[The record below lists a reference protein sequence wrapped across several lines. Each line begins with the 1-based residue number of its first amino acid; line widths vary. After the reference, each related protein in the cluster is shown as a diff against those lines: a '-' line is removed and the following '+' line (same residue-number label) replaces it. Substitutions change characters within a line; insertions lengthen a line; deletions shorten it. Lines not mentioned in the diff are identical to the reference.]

1 LEEQGTDA
9 PSSADGSQSV
19 GGNDGGGFSDDTVG
33 NTSGSYSVD
42 DQGKETD
49 NFSLG
54 ISPSLSKAAV
64 DSIGKGLSQEDQG
77 FFGFGYNVQDFGRGN
92 VSNIS
97 NAANYDPNYAMV
109 DKASRGLGGQIPGLK
124 GYDKTTFGMNI
135 STNPLAQ
142 IDPKSALGQKYSQA
156 LSMAPNMMG
165 PFSKASLQGL
175 SLAQIDKMDP
185 ASLAGLMAASNMS
198 RDNAYGTTSV
208 PGYMGAIAEMLGM
221 VKGPQDIS
229 YDMSLKDAIEKSRAG
244 LAYGTVP
251 GQDISNFGQIGAITD
266 QISKDFSAAGKGIA
280 NKASSA
286 FNEVTQAV
294 ADALGFATNPYGG
307 YSDKDFSGMMSSRDA
322 QGNVTDFSNMN
333 DDEGGESESKNEIKQ
348 NLLTPITE
356 KPPVVGE
363 SFIDPE
369 LLKYLKRRPAA
380 PVSEVGY
387 NQDLTASSSAKPV
400 DFSAI
405 DRGLG
410 SLRSGIATIN
420 RNR

>member
-42 DQGKETD
+42 DQGNVTD

-54 ISPSLSKAAV
+54 ISPSLSQDAMN
-64 DSIGKGLSQEDQG
+64 SIGKGLSQADQG
-77 FFGFGYNVQDFGRGN
+77 FFGLGYNVQDFGRGN

-97 NAANYDPNYAMV
+97 NAANYDPNFAMV
-109 DKASRGLGGQIPGLK
+109 DKASRGLAGQIPGLK

-185 ASLAGLMAASNMS
+185 ASLAGIMAASNMS
-198 RDNAYGTTSV
+198 TSNPYGTTSV
-208 PGYMGAIAEMLGM
+208 PGYMGTIAEMLGA

-229 YDMSLKDAIEKSRAG
+229 YNMSLKDAIETARSG

-251 GQDISNFGQIGAITD
+251 GQDISNFGQISGITD
-266 QISKDFSAAGKGIA
+266 QFSKDMSNVSMDKIGADFSAAGKGIA
-280 NKASSA
+280 TAASNA

-294 ADALGFATNPYGG
+294 ADALGFATDPYGG
-307 YSDKDFSGMMSSRDA
+307 INDKDFSGMMSGRDDQSSGTQQISDMA
-322 QGNVTDFSNMN
+322 QYDNTVGIASLDSIEKSKA
-333 DDEGGESESKNEIKQ
+333 DEA
-348 NLLTPITE
+348 
-356 KPPVVGE
+356 V
-363 SFIDPE
+363 
-369 LLKYLKRRPAA
+369 
-380 PVSEVGY
+380 
-387 NQDLTASSSAKPV
+387 
-400 DFSAI
+400 SAI
-405 DRGLG
+405 NNMFSPQGYSTVNTIGGMTQKEAEDIKSRLG
-410 SLRSGIATIN
+410 Y
-420 RNR
+420 